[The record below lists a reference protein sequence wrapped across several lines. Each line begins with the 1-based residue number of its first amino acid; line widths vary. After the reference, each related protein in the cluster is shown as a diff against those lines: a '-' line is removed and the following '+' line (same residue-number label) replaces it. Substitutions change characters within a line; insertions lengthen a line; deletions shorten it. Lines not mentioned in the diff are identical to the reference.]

1 MNSPWIWN
9 DKLEDGY
16 GWMVEF
22 SRILGVANSGYLVI
36 SWNID
41 FSEPV
46 FETAITIDNTD
57 KLYHTFSRSYSIRT
71 PERSPRF

>member
-1 MNSPWIWN
+1 
-9 DKLEDGY
+9 
-16 GWMVEF
+16 
-22 SRILGVANSGYLVI
+22 VANSGYLVI